1 MSEDTHKTMSYS
13 RRNAQDTEITF
24 KFAADATAEH
34 PYASTARGMAVER
47 TCAHFQG
54 QDGLPG
60 WSPGQCR

>member
-13 RRNAQDTEITF
+13 RRDAQDKEITL

-34 PYASTARGMAVER
+34 PRTRPRGMPVER
-47 TCAHFQG
+47 TYAHFQG

-60 WSPGQCR
+60 